1 MASTYKSIWYHDQ
14 HVQGPT
20 RLCQHVQE
28 HAVSWLAHTRL
39 YSICLAE
46 KQFCFQFMCTSFDTI
61 SGHFWMPHISQLWL
75 SKHHLPQYAT
85 STAFR
90 TATIYTQISTDTV
103 KLTDAAPHS
112 AMHAKCLNCFY
123 HVTIFL
129 DFNSETYKGNNLK
142 KNPKNCR
149 STVKSGHCDIWIS

>member
-1 MASTYKSIWYHDQ
+1 
-14 HVQGPT
+14 
-20 RLCQHVQE
+20 
-28 HAVSWLAHTRL
+28 
-39 YSICLAE
+39 
-46 KQFCFQFMCTSFDTI
+46 
-61 SGHFWMPHISQLWL
+61 
-75 SKHHLPQYAT
+75 
-85 STAFR
+85 
-90 TATIYTQISTDTV
+90 V